1 MVTCNL
7 MLDLYVPEDFYP
19 PGIANEKIAEIDKW
33 IKSTEPRKLDR
44 VPVEADQLDA
54 DTIKKIEDA
63 AAQLPSNLSDPYR
76 PKRVNG
82 APRQALLHPEHA
94 EGRLQGQAFDVGD
107 RVVYVQNSGKVDIAM
122 RGTVV
127 GINTSTLDVVFDQ
140 PIMSGSTLGGRCS
153 ENRGS
158 IVPKSSVL
166 NLTNPTVIALSK
178 AALQRKPD
186 VATSGDN
193 SRTSSPAGHP
203 TRSQFQRPNGPSG
216 RGGRGGK
223 WYSPWGIN
231 SPTPNIANKPANAP
245 NQGSPFNPTIL
256 LRNSQSGNSP
266 SVQSR
271 PQSTAH
277 LYHNGVAIPP
287 PPQLD
292 QRQRVR
298 SGPPKSSAQTPSAQ
312 SESSSSPMRGSH
324 RGGANG
330 FRGGRGGRG
339 GSDRVGGGLNGSPM
353 QAGRGGR
360 GRGRGQHTPA
370 A

>member
-1 MVTCNL
+1 M
-7 MLDLYVPEDFYP
+7 P
-19 PGIANEKIAEIDKW
+19 I
-33 IKSTEPRKLDR
+33 
-44 VPVEADQLDA
+44 EADQLDA

-63 AAQLPSNLSDPYR
+63 VAQLPSNLSNPY
-76 PKRVNG
+76 KTLRVNG
-82 APRQALLHPEHA
+82 VPRQALLHPEHA
-94 EGRLQGQAFDVGD
+94 EGRLQAQTFAVGD

-122 RGTVV
+122 KGTVV
-127 GINTSTLDVVFDQ
+127 GINPSTLDVVWDQ
-140 PIMSGSTLGGRCS
+140 PIMSGTTLGGRCS

-158 IVPKSSVL
+158 VVPKSSVL

-186 VATSGDN
+186 VTSSGDN
-193 SRTSSPAGHP
+193 SRTASPAGHA
-203 TRSQFQRPNGPSG
+203 TRSQFHRSNGPSG

-231 SPTPNIANKPANAP
+231 SPSPNLSTKPTNAP

-256 LRNSQSGNSP
+256 LRNSQAGNP
-266 SVQSR
+266 NGQTR

-277 LYHNGVAIPP
+277 LYQSGVAIPP

-298 SGPPKSSAQTPSAQ
+298 TGPPKPPAQTTAGQ
-312 SESSSSPMRGSH
+312 SERANSPMRRSH

-330 FRGGRGGRG
+330 FRGGRGGTG
-339 GSDRVGGGLNGSPM
+339 GSDRVAGAGNSSPA
-353 QAGRGGR
+353 QSRRAGR
-360 GRGRGQHTPA
+360 GRGRGQHPTTP
-370 A
+370 